1 MPKNYYVILGIPTNS
16 SLQEIK
22 TAYRRLA
29 KEYHPDY
36 YGHAGSPFPA
46 IQEAYAVLS
55 NPKQRLEYDNTLKR
69 VRSNPPRGE
78 TVQRSTVVHEEE
90 VEPLVPEHSDRL
102 HHAHHAQY
110 VQAESRLRA
119 PRPMPGSIFD
129 RFFNTA
135 SEQWDYSRQFREN
148 LDIAVILTPE
158 QAYRGG
164 HVRLRLPAGM
174 QCPEC
179 LGRGGWGIYECRQCF
194 GTGSLRGEVPLLLN
208 YPAGITTNHR
218 VQFPLHRYGIPGYTL
233 NVRFLI
239 DEDRF

>member
-16 SLQEIK
+16 SLREIK

-36 YGHAGSPFPA
+36 YGHTGSPFPA

-55 NPKQRLEYDNTLKR
+55 NPKQRLNYDNTLKS
-69 VRSNPPRGE
+69 VRSKQPGGK
-78 TVQRSTVVHEEE
+78 TIQRSPAVQE
-90 VEPLVPEHSDRL
+90 VEIEPLVPEHSDRVQQ
-102 HHAHHAQY
+102 A
-110 VQAESRLRA
+110 QAESRLRS

-135 SEQWDYSRQFREN
+135 SEQWDYSRHFQEN

-158 QAYRGG
+158 QADRGG

-174 QCPEC
+174 RCPEC
-179 LGRGGWGIYECRQCF
+179 LGRRDWGIYECRPCF
-194 GTGSLRGEVPLLLN
+194 GTGSLQGEVPLLLN

-239 DEDRF
+239 DEHHF